1 MADEES
7 LDHLARQFLKDEPD
21 LIRKTPSLFEEL
33 QKKQR
38 YSDKKF
44 WAEGGMKRI
53 FQVYDHSTGRYM
65 AMAEIKPELGKAYIK
80 AFLREA
86 RLTAALDH
94 PNIVTIHEIG
104 FHDKKQP
111 FFTMDFYSNRTLK
124 NLIDDQMVFNLHDR
138 LDIFI
143 KVCDA
148 IAYAHAKG
156 VLHLDIKSPNIH
168 IGKYGEVWVSDWGLG
183 KSLEEHDPNESSL
196 MGLENIE
203 GLNHL
208 WTNHQGIKGTPGNIA
223 PEQIESYEYA
233 DKLSDVYALGCLLY
247 EMCTSKK
254 PFDGEPKEILDQTLQ
269 GKWVEPKK
277 VSPYNLP
284 NSLNAVIIKAMAL
297 NPDERYQ
304 SVLELKKDLE
314 LFQQGYSTEAENAGM
329 VKQLGLFFWRYRLA
343 GFVALFSIVLL
354 LIISYLFIQELS
366 RNNQRIQRTA
376 EFAFDQTQKIAQ
388 NLSQIGEEKEELL
401 KATQDST
408 LAMINILLSHL
419 NPNWEGDGIHFNPQ
433 NLSMK
438 LSSPD
443 IRHIYHDQAPFERCV
458 LEELKLKSL
467 NLGNSGISDLS
478 QLKGLQLQRLD
489 LRDSRILNLNALPLL
504 KVQELVIHPEQ
515 FPESQ
520 IGKVPPNIKIT
531 HE

>member
-1 MADEES
+1 MADDES
-7 LDHLARQFLKDEPD
+7 LDHLARQFLNKEPE

-33 QKKQR
+33 QNKNR

-53 FQVYDHSTGRYM
+53 YQVYDHSTGRYM
-65 AMAEIKPELGKAYIK
+65 AMAEIKPDLGKEYIK

-104 FHDKKQP
+104 FHKNKRP

-124 NLIDDQMVFNLHDR
+124 NLVDDQTTFNLMDR

-168 IGKYGEVWVSDWGLG
+168 VGKYGEVWVSDWGLG

-196 MGLENIE
+196 MGLEDLE

-208 WTNHQGIKGTPGNIA
+208 WTNHQGIKGTPGNVA

-247 EMCTSKK
+247 ELSTSQK
-254 PFDGEPKEILDQTLQ
+254 PFQGDPKKILDQTLKGQ
-269 GKWVEPKK
+269 WKEPKL
-277 VSPYNLP
+277 VTSHNLP
-284 NSLNAVIIKAMAL
+284 NSLNAVIVKAMAL

-304 SVLELKKDLE
+304 SVLDLKKDLD
-314 LFQQGYSTEAENAGM
+314 LFLHGYSTQAENASFM
-329 VKQLGLFFWRYRLA
+329 KQFGLFFWRYRLA
-343 GFVALFSIVLL
+343 GFVALFSMFLL
-354 LIISYLFIQELS
+354 LIMSYYFIQELS
-366 RNNQRIQRTA
+366 RNNRRIQKTA
-376 EFAFDQTQKIAQ
+376 EFAFDQTQKIAK
-388 NLSQIGEEKEELL
+388 NMSQIGAEREAIL
-401 KATQDST
+401 KATENST
-408 LAMINILLSHL
+408 LAMINILLKHL
-419 NPNWEGDGIHFNPQ
+419 NPNWEGGGLQFDSSQ
-433 NLSMK
+433 QSMHI
-438 LSSPD
+438 SSPN
-443 IRHIYHDQAPFERCV
+443 ITKLYHPQAPFELCV
-458 LEELKLKSL
+458 LKDL
-467 NLGNSGISDLS
+467 NLKKLSLSNSGISDLN
-478 QLKGLQLQRLD
+478 QLKGLKLELLD
-489 LRDSRILNLNALPLL
+489 IKDSKIKNLKPLHLL
-504 KVQELVIHPEQ
+504 KVSELVLHSQQFTTTQLKSLPE
-515 FPESQ
+515 EL
-520 IGKVPPNIKIT
+520 KVTLN
-531 HE
+531 